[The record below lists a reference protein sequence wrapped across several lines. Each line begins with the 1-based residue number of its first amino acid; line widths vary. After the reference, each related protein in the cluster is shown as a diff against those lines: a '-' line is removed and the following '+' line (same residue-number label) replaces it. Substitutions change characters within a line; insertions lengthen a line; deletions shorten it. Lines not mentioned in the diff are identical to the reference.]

1 MSDRQTYLGQQLT
14 HAVLQRRQREVAE
27 RHRKAMGQ
35 VSELLDTQNQIGR
48 ELATGL
54 TTLKRQRGELDAM
67 EESDTD
73 TSLLAS
79 LVRPFTARRSALA
92 RRSIAEG
99 LLKQY
104 ERVSLRLR
112 EATAFSDELKLC
124 ALELQQEVDR
134 LHRELGEALHN
145 QRVAAQRVIEAE
157 QALQQVT
164 EDPSYS
170 PEEAARLRDRF
181 EFDARTEAVALELYK
196 AAAELC
202 RQHLP
207 PARALRDTVLQL
219 HEEMA
224 QYVLS
229 ATHTV
234 NAAGRRIQGL
244 GMLADAPI
252 VVQELQES
260 LDELNLAM
268 QATADYV
275 ERSSELIAEVLPHLS
290 ARVQAEAEA
299 SEAVLEMEL
308 AQIDRERSRVQAEK
322 ALREAAQDEI
332 ESLLNPA
339 ALHDR
344 EPGS

>member
-1 MSDRQTYLGQQLT
+1 MSDRQNYLGQQLT
-14 HAVLQRRQREVAE
+14 HAALQRRQRDVAQ

-35 VSELLDTQNQIGR
+35 VSELLDAQKQIAR
-48 ELATGL
+48 ELGPGL
-54 TTLKRQRGELDAM
+54 TALRRHRGELDAL
-67 EESDTD
+67 EQSEGD

-104 ERVSLRLR
+104 EQVSLRLR

-145 QRVAAQRVIEAE
+145 QRVAAERVLEAE
-157 QALQQVT
+157 QALLEAG
-164 EDPSYS
+164 EDDALTH
-170 PEEAARLRDRF
+170 EERARRHDRY
-181 EFDARTEAVALELYK
+181 EFDRRTEAVALELYK
-196 AAAELC
+196 AAAELA

-207 PARALRDTVLQL
+207 PARALRDTVLKL

-224 QYVLS
+224 QYVLT

-252 VVQELQES
+252 VVHELTES
-260 LDELNLAM
+260 LDELRQAM
-268 QATADYV
+268 QATADYA
-275 ERSSELIAEVLPHLS
+275 ERSSRLIAEVLPHLS
-290 ARVQAEAEA
+290 ARIRAESEATEAALEVELEAIDRATARRQAE
-299 SEAVLEMEL
+299 
-308 AQIDRERSRVQAEK
+308 Q
-322 ALREAAQDEI
+322 ALREAARQEI
-332 ESLLNPA
+332 DALLA
-339 ALHDR
+339 R
-344 EPGS
+344 EPPQKEQP